1 MAKVSWAGKTIDVAS
16 TNPSISVQKEIIR
29 TDDGICINQKH
40 NITVK
45 GYFYATGDPI
55 AKARQGVLYGKMIAL
70 LNTNASQ
77 ASLQQGLLELQ
88 PEGTVSGGN
97 TLRYKDARLVSV
109 SFPEPPDD
117 TAGIQYVEYSVT
129 FEAHQPKDDIFDQY
143 KISSVS
149 ENWNIKK
156 STEFMTYT
164 GDDISLVDSKYGYEI
179 EHTLSAVG
187 MTKFNANGVIMPIEG
202 APWYQAWKYVDD
214 KLSSEDADDAKDAK
228 IDKDNFQLTSP
239 STYKIGTW
247 KPSAGSSNV
256 ATELADYKSYN
267 RVRSSAID
275 VAAGAY
281 SVTSSFTMSNEPY
294 VYDVSAQF
302 SNDESGTVSLTVE
315 GTIIGLSEQNIK
327 GNVNDKIT
335 KARLGYDAIS
345 GGGWCTDS
353 KGHILADTIYAKYYK
368 QGDSCAGALSLDKCA
383 RAITVTENK
392 TAGTISFNVAYKA
405 LSTDVYNLKY
415 AFTGAITATL
425 TISDE
430 NQGNPGPSVEVVAII
445 PIIGRKKGPVIQN
458 MGTTRERSRTASI
471 EVLVNQT
478 CRYPAK
484 GKEIASIAFGKL
496 AEYKPGG
503 KANAENPLTFYGT
516 GDADNIYVQDTRE
529 EWDWASGRYQA
540 SIQWVYEHTS

>member
-1 MAKVSWAGKTIDVAS
+1 MAKIAWAGQTIDLES

-29 TDDGICINQKH
+29 TEDGTCINQKH
-40 NITVK
+40 AISVK

-55 AKARQGVLYGKMIAL
+55 AKERQGILYQKMITL

-88 PEGTVSGGN
+88 PEGTVSLAN
-97 TLRYKDARLVSV
+97 TIRYKDAKLINA

-129 FEAHQPKDDIFDQY
+129 FEAHQPKDDIFDAY

-149 ENWNIKK
+149 ESWNIKR

-164 GDDISLVDSKYGYEI
+164 GNDIALVDSKYGYEI

-187 MTKFNANGVIMPIEG
+187 MNKFDANGVITAEIG
-202 APWYQAWKYVDD
+202 AAWYQAWKYVDD
-214 KLSSEDADDAKDAK
+214 KIGAESADDAKDAE
-228 IDKDNFQLTSP
+228 INKDNFLLASP
-239 STYKIGTW
+239 STYEIGTW
-247 KPSAGSSNV
+247 KPSNGSSNV
-256 ATELADYKSYN
+256 ATDLADYKSYN

-275 VAAGAY
+275 VAGGAY

-302 SNDESGTVSLTVE
+302 SNDESGVVSLSVE
-315 GTIIGLSEQNIK
+315 GTVIGLSEQDIK
-327 GNVNDKIT
+327 SNVNDKLT
-335 KARLGYDAIS
+335 KARAGYDAIS
-345 GGGWCTDS
+345 GGGWCIGS
-353 KGHILADTIYAKYYK
+353 KGHNLADNVYAKYYR
-368 QGDSCAGALSLDKCA
+368 QGDSCSAGLVLDKCA
-383 RAITVTENK
+383 RSITVTENK
-392 TAGTISFNVAYKA
+392 NAGTISFNISYKA
-405 LSTDVYNLKY
+405 LSSDVYNLKY
-415 AFTGAITATL
+415 AFTGAIAATL
-425 TISDE
+425 SISDE
-430 NQGNPGPSVEVVAII
+430 NQGNPGPSIEVVAII

-471 EVLVNQT
+471 EVLVNQA

-496 AEYKPGG
+496 LAYKPGG
-503 KANAENPLTFYGT
+503 SVYGT
-516 GDADNIYVQDTRE
+516 GGADNIYVQDTRE

-540 SIQWVYEHTS
+540 SIQWVYEQTS

>member
-1 MAKVSWAGKTIDVAS
+1 MAKISWAGSTIDVAS
-16 TNPSISVQKEIIR
+16 TNPSISIQKEIIR

-55 AKARQGVLYGKMIAL
+55 AKERQGILYGKMILL

-88 PEGTVSGGN
+88 PEGTVSAGN
-97 TLRYKDARLVSV
+97 TLRYKDARLVSA

-149 ENWNIKK
+149 ESWNIKK
-156 STEFMTYT
+156 SSEFMTYT
-164 GDDISLVDSKYGYEI
+164 DNDISLVDSKYGYEI

-187 MTKFNANGVIMPIEG
+187 MTKFNADGAIMPTEG
-202 APWYQAWKYVDD
+202 APWYQAWKYIDD
-214 KLSSEDADDAKDAK
+214 RLSSEGADDAKDAK
-228 IDKDNFQLTSP
+228 VEKDNFQLASP
-239 STYKIGTW
+239 STYLIGTW
-247 KPSAGSSNV
+247 KPSAGNSNV

-281 SVTSSFTMSNEPY
+281 SVTSSFIMSNEPY

-315 GTIIGLSEQNIK
+315 GTIIGLSEKNIK
-327 GNVNDKIT
+327 SNENDKIT

-345 GGGWCTDS
+345 GGAWCTGS
-353 KGHILADTIYAKYYK
+353 KGYLLANTVYTKYYR

-392 TAGTISFNVAYKA
+392 TAGTITFNVTYKA
-405 LSTDVYNLKY
+405 LSSAVYDLKY

-430 NQGNPGPSVEVVAII
+430 NKPSPGPLIEVVAII

-458 MGTTRERSRTASI
+458 MGTTRESSRTASI
-471 EVLVNQT
+471 EVLVNQA

-484 GKEIASIAFGKL
+484 GSEIAGIAFGKL

-503 KANAENPLTFYGT
+503 TT
-516 GDADNIYVQDTRE
+516 GYATGAADNIYVQDTRE

-540 SIQWVYEHTS
+540 SIVWVYEKGGAA